1 MKKIITL
8 LILVCALLKL
18 SSQEILF
25 ETQIDL
31 DWSFQDKRE
40 SYPALDLETG
50 NLALF
55 ILDNSS
61 IKAQLFDRNYKLMNE
76 LKVDR
81 PRGPYKTL
89 LGSSYREIKYN
100 LFFTNEARDAFCI
113 KTIDLGKSNYSETI
127 LPLSLKDE
135 KLLETI
141 CHRNQFY
148 MLTVKKKSSIIKI
161 YIFDSDA
168 QCQIKELDFS
178 GHAFS
183 GSKYSKLSDVLHESV
198 SPFIL
203 SSNVYRIDNN
213 SPSTLDLASKENKI
227 YTRDD
232 QFILT
237 IDNDLSETKILTID
251 LKDYRGS
258 VRTYRQVKSAC
269 EDPFYTKS
277 NSYLYENYL
286 FQIKGCNE
294 EMQFS
299 IIDILT
305 DSLIKGE
312 KVTKEEEITF
322 RNSPLF
328 QEGGV
333 TVFVQDKK
341 KELETTK
348 QILKKIADSNIGIA
362 VYKISDTLELT
373 LGGYLE
379 VKQNS
384 FGGPMISTPG
394 TTIST
399 PSGTVYM
406 PGYSYNPTMNGYN
419 SYKNKRSIYFKSL
432 LNIADFEHLSGEAKR
447 NAFDKIKDFN
457 DFLGSNISSETVFR
471 VEDYYV
477 LGYYNALDKKYL
489 LLKFTD

>member
-1 MKKIITL
+1 M
-8 LILVCALLKL
+8 LI
-18 SSQEILF
+18 S
-25 ETQIDL
+25 
-31 DWSFQDKRE
+31 
-40 SYPALDLETG
+40 
-50 NLALF
+50 
-55 ILDNSS
+55 
-61 IKAQLFDRNYKLMNE
+61 E

-81 PRGPYKTL
+81 PKGLYKTL
-89 LGSSYREIKYN
+89 LGSSYRELKYN
-100 LFFTNEARDAFCI
+100 LFFTNEARNAFCI
-113 KTIDLGKSNYSETI
+113 KTIDLGKSNYSEAI
-127 LPLSLKDE
+127 LSLTLKDE

-161 YIFDSDA
+161 YTFDFDA
-168 QCQIKELDFS
+168 QSQVKELDFS

-183 GSKYSKLSDVLHESV
+183 GSKYSNLSDVLHESV
-198 SPFIL
+198 SPFVL
-203 SSNVYRIDNN
+203 TSNVYRIDNN
-213 SPSTLDLASKENKI
+213 SPSTLDLASRENKI
-227 YTRDD
+227 YTRED

-237 IDNDLSETKILTID
+237 IDNDLSETKILIID

-258 VRTYRQVKSAC
+258 VKTYRQVKSVC

-294 EMQFS
+294 ELQFS
-299 IIDILT
+299 VIDLLT
-305 DSLIKGE
+305 DSLIKSV
-312 KVTKEEEITF
+312 KVTEEEEITF

-328 QEGGV
+328 QEGGT
-333 TVFVQDKK
+333 TVFVQGKK

-348 QILKKIADSNIGIA
+348 QILRKIADSNIGIT
-362 VYKISDTLELT
+362 VYNTSDTLELT

-379 VKQNS
+379 VKQNN
-384 FGGPMISTPG
+384 FGGPMVSTPG

-406 PGYSYNPTMNGYN
+406 PGRSYNPTMNSYN
-419 SYKNKRSIYFKSL
+419 SFKKKRSIYFKSL
-432 LNIADFEHLSGEAKR
+432 LNSTDFEHLSGEAKR
-447 NAFDKIKDFN
+447 NAFDKIKDFTN
-457 DFLGSNISSETVFR
+457 SLGSNISSETVFR

-477 LGYYNALDKKYL
+477 LGYYNTLDKKYL